1 MYKTSSN
8 FTKIIKKKL
17 ASRVLNSLLFNLF
30 SWYIKMSTRLPL
42 SIRLA
47 VLLIILSEHTLTFM
61 VPTYITYM
69 MERFLEGNTPEEELK
84 SQISY
89 HAGTIEGIN
98 RLMMFFSCFFWG
110 AISDKIGR
118 KYCLILVLTGLIV
131 SSVGFGLAPN
141 FSIALM

>member
-1 MYKTSSN
+1 
-8 FTKIIKKKL
+8 
-17 ASRVLNSLLFNLF
+17 
-30 SWYIKMSTRLPL
+30 MSTPLPL

-118 KYCLILVLTGLIV
+118 KYCLMLVLTGLIV